1 VAYDKFHSNGWKN
14 RPNFSTPITAEAMDH
29 LEEGIA
35 EAHRL
40 AEAGG
45 GGGGGIF
52 LDADGVPYFDTT
64 ASGGGSIALDA
75 DGVPYVTGV

>member
-1 VAYDKFHSNGWKN
+1 MAYDKFHSNGWKN

-29 LEEGIA
+29 IEEGIA

-45 GGGGGIF
+45 GGGVSLVEDPPGSG
-52 LDADGVPYFDTT
+52 LYV
-64 ASGGGSIALDA
+64 ASSAGLTEDPANPGLYLI
-75 DGVPYVTGV
+75 

>member
-1 VAYDKFHSNGWKN
+1 MAYSKFHGSGWKN
-14 RPNFSTPITAEAMDH
+14 RPNFTTPITAEAMDH

-45 GGGGGIF
+45 GGGGGT
-52 LDADGVPYFDTT
+52 LVEDPPG
-64 ASGGGSIALDA
+64 SGLFSPSSAGLTEDPNNPGLYLI
-75 DGVPYVTGV
+75 